1 MAAAC
6 ADALAGKL
14 RRLMTPPFCIDGH
27 ELSLTASV
35 GIALFP
41 AHGRR
46 LEELIGLAESALF
59 DVVLAGGNGCRV
71 AMHRPAHGTDRRVH
85 RSRRVRGGVSR
96 PERCRPQ
103 SNVRQRRAAQP
114 SPAGSPSSG
123 VHAASGR

>member
-1 MAAAC
+1 
-6 ADALAGKL
+6 
-14 RRLMTPPFCIDGH
+14 MTPPFCIDGH

-71 AMHRPAHGTDRRVH
+71 AMA
-85 RSRRVRGGVSR
+85 
-96 PERCRPQ
+96 
-103 SNVRQRRAAQP
+103 
-114 SPAGSPSSG
+114 PAGYMAPTG
-123 VHAASGR
+123 AFTDPGAYEAV